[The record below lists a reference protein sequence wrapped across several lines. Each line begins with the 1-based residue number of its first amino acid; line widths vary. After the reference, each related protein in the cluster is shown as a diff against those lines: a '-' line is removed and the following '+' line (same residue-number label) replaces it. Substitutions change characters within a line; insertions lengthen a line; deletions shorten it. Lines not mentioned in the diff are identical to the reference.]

1 VIINIRI
8 LSSIDVGCTHRIIK
22 RTLRQISDSIILI
35 IAESFIADV
44 ESLAQLKIDI
54 EKNAYV
60 LSEYA

>member
-1 VIINIRI
+1 M
-8 LSSIDVGCTHRIIK
+8 LATHRIIK